1 MGLQRWLL
9 TKPFHIIPAWSLG
22 MDERTF
28 IGMVEAGEPLIQ
40 KAIDA
45 MHCYHQTQD
54 HGAPAEEIER
64 LRLLA
69 ESLFQAVSDYKLH
82 VVAKARGKDLP
93 PLHSAGFINSAPC
106 LRTFL
111 TTEPNRYHANTSDSP
126 SSKVEGYLLGMCVR
140 CSQVRHAPA
149 RLGKVRRMSTM
160 LLEILAVKTPPY
172 GGVGLYLYDKYS
184 FLAEARSSGEA
195 DLRYFSK
202 LRGRFA
208 SRSF

>member
-45 MHCYHQTQD
+45 M
-54 HGAPAEEIER
+54 
-64 LRLLA
+64 RLLA